1 MSKIML
7 MTDDD
12 GNNNYGSI
20 IKSTLIKKTISYWKT
35 GMCLYAEEKL
45 TGTDDTDTMWNMSRR
60 LTQLLFSISL
70 CPSWKEYTPKKEK
83 KGDFFYMY
91 NLKLISKTEEELKK
105 QIPTVRTFSDDSHME
120 FRLDKCT
127 KTLLKNGKISS
138 FKKFND

>member
-12 GNNNYGSI
+12 NNDYGSI

-105 QIPTVRTFSDDSHME
+105 QMPTVGTFSDDSHME

-127 KTLLKNGKISS
+127 NTLLKNGKISS